1 MQTSV
6 PQRRKRVFSSEHLLT
21 QERKAALGAAF
32 RWSPVALAIL
42 LCSTCISFLLT
53 IQPTSATTDEQGI
66 HSEFQSNQSNYNH
79 NDYSPNNGKHTS
91 VSPVFTKEVL
101 YWEKE
106 ILSWSNSH
114 QLDPNLVAVVIQIE
128 SCGHPQVESRV
139 GAKGLFQ
146 VMPFHFSKDED
157 PFNPETNAQRGLAY
171 LSKALKLA
179 KGDPKLALAGYNGG
193 HSVIPL
199 DPAFWAEETRRY
211 VYWGS
216 GILDD
221 ISAGKSQSSRLD
233 EWISAGGKSLCQR
246 SSVALGF

>member
-6 PQRRKRVFSSEHLLT
+6 SLPKKRTFSSEHPLT
-21 QERKAALGAAF
+21 RERKAALGAAF

-42 LCSTCISFLLT
+42 LCSMCISFLFT
-53 IQPTSATTDEQGI
+53 VQPTSATSDEI
-66 HSEFQSNQSNYNH
+66 PNPYEFQSHQPDYND
-79 NDYSPNNGKHTS
+79 NTRSPKNMKHTS
-91 VSPVFTKEVL
+91 ISSVFTKEVL
-101 YWEKE
+101 FWEKE
-106 ILSWSNSH
+106 ILRWSKTH

-128 SCGHPQVESRV
+128 SCGHPEIESRV

-146 VMPFHFSKDED
+146 VMPFHFLNEEN
-157 PFNPETNAQRGLAY
+157 PFNPETNAQRGLSY
-171 LSKALKLA
+171 LSKALTIA
-179 KGDPKLALAGYNGG
+179 MGDPTLALAGYNGG

-199 DPAFWAEETRRY
+199 DPALWSDETRRY

-233 EWISAGGKSLCQR
+233 EWMSAGGESLCQR
-246 SSVALGF
+246 SSIALGL